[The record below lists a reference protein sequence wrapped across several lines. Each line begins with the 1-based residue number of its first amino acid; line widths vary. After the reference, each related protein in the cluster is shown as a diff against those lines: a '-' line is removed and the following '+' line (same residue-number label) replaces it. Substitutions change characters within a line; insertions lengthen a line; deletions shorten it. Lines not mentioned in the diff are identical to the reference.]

1 MLFSS
6 VIFIFKFLP
15 LALLFYF
22 LVKDSSRNLFF
33 KNIFL
38 LIISLIFYA
47 WGEPIY
53 VLLMILSIVV
63 NYIFGILIEKNS
75 PKPSRWALITG
86 ILVNVS
92 LLIYFKYSGFITQN
106 IQAIFHLKLEDT
118 HPVALP
124 IGISFYTFQSLS
136 YLIDIYRKEVKAQTS
151 AINVGLYISFFPQL
165 IAGPIV
171 RYTDINHQID
181 NRKVEWDGFV
191 LGVQR
196 FIIGLA
202 KKVLLANTLGEV
214 ADKIFMLPHNEITTL
229 CSWLGILCYSFQI
242 FFDFSG
248 YSDMAIGLGRMFGFT
263 FLENFNY
270 PYAAKSIRDFWR
282 RWHISLSSW
291 FRDYLYIPL
300 GGNRGTILRTHVN
313 LIIVF
318 FITGLWHGAS
328 WNFVIWG
335 LFHGFFLIVER
346 GWFGTWMERQ
356 WSPFQHLYA
365 VLVVVVG
372 WVFFRLNTLNEAWSY
387 LKVMAGA
394 GLPGNHPFDFVDFIN
409 QKVLLSFIAAI
420 MFSTSWI
427 KWRTYE
433 TPNVQ
438 TTLWSTIV
446 TVVLLCLFI
455 LSIANI
461 ASDTYNPFIYFRF

>member
-15 LALLFYF
+15 LALFFYF
-22 LVKDSSRNLFF
+22 LIRVSPRNIFF

-38 LIISLIFYA
+38 LVISLIFYA
-47 WGEPIY
+47 WGEPFY

-63 NYIFGILIEKNS
+63 NYAFGIIIERNPPTKA
-75 PKPSRWALITG
+75 RWALIAG

-106 IQAIFHLKLEDT
+106 IQTIFHWKLEDS

-151 AINVGLYISFFPQL
+151 IINVGLYISFFPQL

-181 NRKVEWDGFV
+181 NRKVTWDGFV

-214 ADKIFMLPHNEITTL
+214 ADKIFILPHNEITTL

-270 PYAAKSIRDFWR
+270 PYTAKSIKDFWR

-291 FRDYLYIPL
+291 FKDYLYIPL
-300 GGNRGTILRTHVN
+300 GGNRGTVLRTHAN
-313 LIIVF
+313 LIVVF
-318 FITGLWHGAS
+318 FVTGLWHGAS

-346 GWFGTWMERQ
+346 GRFGTWMANQ
-356 WSPFQHLYA
+356 WIPFQHLYA
-365 VLVVVVG
+365 LLVVVVG
-372 WVFFRLNTLNEAWSY
+372 WVFFRLNTLSEAWGY
-387 LKVMAGA
+387 LRVMMGA
-394 GLPGNHPFDFVDFIN
+394 GLPGEHPYDFVDFIN
-409 QKVLLSFIAAI
+409 QKVLIAFIAAI
-420 MFSTSWI
+420 IVSTSWM

-433 TPNVQ
+433 TPDFQ
-438 TTLWSTIV
+438 TTLRNTV
-446 TVVLLCLFI
+446 FTVVLLCLFI